1 MLSSDQVQLCL
12 PSNPH
17 PRTASVI
24 LCSVGTI
31 LFSVPPR
38 FPADLRARHV
48 PVMQMHAIAA
58 SQVLKFSLGMDVLSV
73 GLGLLGGFSR
83 PAVHHRADRLSGSL
97 RTSFSGHVPSAPC
110 PRPIY
115 IIARTYSQPV
125 RIPRHTYVTDHIT
138 TSHFSSMRT
147 SSSSSLC
154 LLLPGCEWASIFD
167 LLIVTRIL
175 HGNNQHCT
183 RARLLFSSVVHQ
195 GPCSS

>member
-1 MLSSDQVQLCL
+1 M
-12 PSNPH
+12 PS
-17 PRTASVI
+17 
-24 LCSVGTI
+24 L
-31 LFSVPPR
+31 L
-38 FPADLRARHV
+38 
-48 PVMQMHAIAA
+48 
-58 SQVLKFSLGMDVLSV
+58 LKFSNSLCYG
-73 GLGLLGGFSR
+73 
-83 PAVHHRADRLSGSL
+83 PAVGWAGPSRTFLQACSASSRRSPLRIVAHHSQGMCHPLPSL
-97 RTSFSGHVPSAPC
+97 PKAN
-110 PRPIY
+110 

-147 SSSSSLC
+147 SSSSLC

-183 RARLLFSSVVHQ
+183 RARLLFSLLCSVVHQ